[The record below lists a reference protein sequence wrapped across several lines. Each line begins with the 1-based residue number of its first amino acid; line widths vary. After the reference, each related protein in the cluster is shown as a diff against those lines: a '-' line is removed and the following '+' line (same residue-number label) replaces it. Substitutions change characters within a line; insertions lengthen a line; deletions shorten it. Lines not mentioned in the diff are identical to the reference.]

1 MAQKVTDL
9 AVKAEGGAVAVID
22 DDLLELGTGL
32 EHLTKD
38 DTSTPFLSIL
48 QALSPQ
54 LNKNDGKYIKGAE
67 SHEP

>member
-38 DTSTPFLSIL
+38 DTS
-48 QALSPQ
+48 
-54 LNKNDGKYIKGAE
+54 
-67 SHEP
+67 